1 MNLRF
6 VIVGEIMELM
16 KRMQLVKRHK
26 KIIML
31 LLAAVWLLYI
41 SVNMLGFQATSNL
54 TDVVGLS
61 DTEHNY
67 EEYTEFEGEL
77 QARQYRI
84 HSFEIRLKKKAKPQK
99 IDVFIIDEG
108 GKNITSCSYVPQ
120 KKAKKFTITDEVYI
134 KKHGQYRIIVQVYDE
149 NSLTASSCKVYYNA
163 FLKLDYMAAVLAS
176 FMAVFILLW
185 DIIHKRGYLRK
196 EKAVSLLTLVLI
208 GVQAGVAFWTVEH
221 IFQNDIAYHITS
233 RIILLNLGCYLA
245 VYLVMLFILNSAK
258 WSVLLCN
265 FFFIVWGLANQY
277 VYLFKGQALMP
288 VDLKSIRTAASVAS
302 EYDYTLTPEMR
313 LALSVMILFTVLWVR
328 GENRK
333 LVVSA
338 SVIKRFFVRIPGLI
352 LGTVVCWGLMK
363 SSFIPNMGMNLDMWD
378 SRNSFHEN
386 GTFLSFWGYW
396 HLMQVEKPESYT
408 PDGAAEIA
416 ESAEK
421 KIVETDE
428 MQPNIVVVMNEAFA
442 DLSYYGEFETNIP
455 YLENYNSIKENA
467 IKGYALVN
475 IIGGGTANSE
485 FEYLTGHSLTFMSS
499 SIPFAQHIQEK
510 HDSIA
515 SNLSM
520 QGYDTTAIHPLHG
533 VNWRRNVVYPY
544 LGFDDFIAMEDMDK
558 MNAEYVR
565 QFISDGYT
573 YELVMDI
580 LKENSDAPDF
590 VFDVTVQNHSGYTY
604 AKEDFEEE
612 VWVEGYDSM
621 EVSQYLTLIKK
632 SDEALGTFIR
642 QLETFSEPT
651 ILVFLVIIIHEFR
664 KIFLHGLIRKILLHP
679 WRRFKRN
686 TVFRF

>member
-1 MNLRF
+1 
-6 VIVGEIMELM
+6 M
-16 KRMQLVKRHK
+16 KSMQKIKRHK
-26 KIIML
+26 KIGLL
-31 LLAAVWLLYI
+31 LLAIVWFLYI
-41 SVNMLGFQATSNL
+41 STNRLDFQATSNL
-54 TDVVGLS
+54 TDVVKLS
-61 DTEHNY
+61 DTGKSY
-67 EEYTEFEGEL
+67 EDFTEFEGEL
-77 QARQYRI
+77 QSQQYRI
-84 HSFEIRLKKKAKPQK
+84 HSFEVRLKKKAKPEK
-99 IDVFIIDEG
+99 INVILIDED
-108 GKNITSCSYVPQ
+108 GKRIYLCSLVPQ
-120 KKAKKFTITDEVYI
+120 KKAKKFTVTDDVYI
-134 KKHGQYRIIVQVYDE
+134 KKHESYKIIVQVYAE
-149 NSLTASSCKVYYNA
+149 NKLIASSCKVYYNA
-163 FLKLDYMAAVLAS
+163 FLKLDYIVAAMTS
-176 FMAVFILLW
+176 FMAVFLLVW
-185 DIIHKRGYLRK
+185 DIIHKRGYLK
-196 EKAVSLLTLVLI
+196 KSKPASLLTAVLLGI
-208 GVQAGVAFWTVEH
+208 QSVVTFWVVEH
-221 IFQNDIAYHITS
+221 IFQNDIAYNIVPNK
-233 RIILLNLGCYLA
+233 ILLNLGCYLA
-245 VYLVMLFILNSAK
+245 VYFVVFFILNSSK

-265 FFFIVWGLANQY
+265 LFFIVWGLANQY
-277 VYLFKGQALMP
+277 VYQFKGQALMP

-302 EYDYTLTPEMR
+302 KYDYSLTHEMR
-313 LALSVMILFTVLWVR
+313 LALSIMILLTVLWVR

-333 LVVSA
+333 LVVSD
-338 SVIKRFFVRIPGLI
+338 SLIKRFFIRIPGLI
-352 LGTVVCWGLMK
+352 LGAVICFGLME
-363 SSFIPNMGMNLDMWD
+363 SSFIPNLGMHLDMWD

-386 GTFLSFWGYW
+386 GTFLAFFGYW
-396 HLMQVEKPESYT
+396 HLMQVEKPENYT
-408 PDGAAEIA
+408 SDIVAEIV
-416 ESAEK
+416 EEVEK
-421 KIVETDE
+421 KEAETGE
-428 MQPNIVVVMNEAFA
+428 IQPNIVVVMNEAFA
-442 DLSYYGEFETNIP
+442 DLSYYGEFETNVP

-558 MNAEYVR
+558 KNAEYVR